1 MSLFRTVVLSL
12 PLTVSLVAGAVSAQ
26 EPAPATQN
34 PQEQRLI
41 RAARDYAAIAGG
53 ARFCKLDPDDI
64 EEFIGKSYAR
74 IVLLARDDY
83 QKILGR
89 LEFKN
94 ILAATSAK
102 EPAEGCK
109 KFREQFN
116 LVLRENR

>member
-1 MSLFRTVVLSL
+1 MSFFRTIVLSL
-12 PLTVSLVAGAVSAQ
+12 PLVVSLMAGVVSAQ
-26 EPAPATQN
+26 EPTPGTQN
-34 PQEQRLI
+34 PQEQRLLH
-41 RAARDYAAIAGG
+41 AARDYAAIAGG

-64 EEFIGKSYAR
+64 EEFIGKAYAR
-74 IVLLARDDY
+74 IILLARDDY

-102 EPAEGCK
+102 EPAEGCE

-116 LVLRENR
+116 LVLRESR